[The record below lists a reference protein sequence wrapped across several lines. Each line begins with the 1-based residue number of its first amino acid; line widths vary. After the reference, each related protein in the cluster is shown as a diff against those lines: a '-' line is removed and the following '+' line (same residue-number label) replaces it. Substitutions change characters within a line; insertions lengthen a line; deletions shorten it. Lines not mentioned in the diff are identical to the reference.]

1 MIKSWKQLFFCNP
14 ELNTKGEIIFLLVD
28 ASDLRTLNGGL
39 LLLLKRVQVTLR
51 VPGWQQSWL
60 RTPRSQDTAA
70 AWRTSLGNQTA
81 VVRWILQLHRGAG
94 VLQEY
99 WRERERATGGDWSLQ
114 GTPVWTWQL
123 GWYFTPVL
131 KGQRCVCVCVY
142 MCNMTLILLPGDA
155 MSLSPPSNTTCYH
168 TWGHRSLGCHSNLYL
183 TCMFRVLDWN
193 VWKSHMNHSLKP
205 YKLFLISDIEAA
217 FTQRDNST
225 YQHTRFYRDQKSRLN
240 ITTQSVHWDVC
251 VPTVKRSMSHP
262 KSHMHRTWNNNKN
275 TNFQG
280 NTKSLE

>member
-1 MIKSWKQLFFCNP
+1 MK
-14 ELNTKGEIIFLLVD
+14 TTIFLQPRIEYKRRNNIPTSRRFWPADIKWRIAPSLK
-28 ASDLRTLNGGL
+28 ACPSD
-39 LLLLKRVQVTLR
+39 
-51 VPGWQQSWL
+51 PSC
-60 RTPRSQDTAA
+60 
-70 AWRTSLGNQTA
+70 AWVATELTENTA
-81 VVRWILQLHRGAG
+81 VTRYCSSMTDITGESNRRGEVNPAAPQRSRC
-94 VLQEY
+94 LQED